1 MILILQSNKVAEKV
15 KTTHM
20 HGGGPSP
27 SGSSFRHSYGFAAVS
42 NAHTS
47 ANGRFPNKRK
57 CQITFLQKQEHRKE
71 GKVFK
76 KTNRH
81 FRQLP

>member
-1 MILILQSNKVAEKV
+1 
-15 KTTHM
+15 M

-47 ANGRFPNKRK
+47 AKGRFPDK
-57 CQITFLQKQEHRKE
+57 ITKLFTYKMYEIEKGETSHDKPSFPPIDMRYRCPTKAM
-71 GKVFK
+71 
-76 KTNRH
+76 TC
-81 FRQLP
+81 P